1 MPNTHWRREETLLQ
15 NAERKPTPALS
26 VQFLKSVDAL
36 TTVPGEVQT
45 ARLQLVRGLDG
56 CLEAHTPSGAS
67 VELSWRFAQAHV

>member
-1 MPNTHWRREETLLQ
+1 
-15 NAERKPTPALS
+15 

-67 VELSWRFAQAHV
+67 VELSWRFAQAHM

>member
-1 MPNTHWRREETLLQ
+1 MPNTHGSGDTTSPQ
-15 NAERKPTPALS
+15 NIQCKPTAGLL